1 MAEILGNS
9 WLVVVAL
16 ALAGVL
22 AMLYTIAS
30 VIRNQSYIH
39 DLQVNVARLRTQY
52 YTKLKALQ
60 EAAQS
65 GEVELS
71 PTSAAANAHARAT
84 AKDAAKPH
92 TTAPHAKH

>member
-22 AMLYTIAS
+22 AMLYTLAS
-30 VIRNQSYIH
+30 VIRNQSYVH

-52 YTKLKALQ
+52 YAKLKALQ

-71 PTSAAANAHARAT
+71 PTSAAAKNAGKAQS
-84 AKDAAKPH
+84 P
-92 TTAPHAKH
+92 AKHGKH

>member
-22 AMLYTIAS
+22 AMLYTLAS
-30 VIRNQSYIH
+30 VIRNQSYVH

-52 YTKLKALQ
+52 YAKLKALQ

-71 PTSAAANAHARAT
+71 PTGAT
-84 AKDAAKPH
+84 AKTAAKPH
-92 TTAPHAKH
+92 PKSGPAKH

>member
-1 MAEILGNS
+1 MADMLGNS

-16 ALAGVL
+16 SLAGVL
-22 AMLYTIAS
+22 AVLYTIAS

-60 EAAQS
+60 EAAQA

-71 PTSAAANAHARAT
+71 PTNAG
-84 AKDAAKPH
+84 AKTAAKPAAH
-92 TTAPHAKH
+92 APHAPHAPHAKH

>member
-1 MAEILGNS
+1 MAEVLGNS
-9 WLVVVAL
+9 WIVVVAL
-16 ALAGVL
+16 SLAGVL
-22 AMLYTIAS
+22 AMLYTLAS

-52 YTKLKALQ
+52 YAKLRALQ

-71 PTSAAANAHARAT
+71 PTNATATARAT

-92 TTAPHAKH
+92 APAQRAKH